1 LVFYNILDSKKA
13 NKIHR
18 IITKAVT
25 KDRIKDKKL
34 FLVGV
39 GPGSSK
45 YLTDLAKDVIRKSKY
60 LIGYKYT
67 LSIIRELIVPH
78 FHQVYEVTMKDQEE
92 TYNQVFE
99 KMEENDFCT
108 IPFTGDV
115 NFSESEVVDR
125 LLEIF
130 GNDNVELMPGISS
143 IQVAAAKAKIPL
155 DKAMVISFHVTE
167 DIEDKK
173 RELIK
178 AIQDKKSVILV
189 PRPWNNNAEK
199 NFMQS
204 EISLFLKKEGVD
216 TSSLIVWVFEFLTT
230 AEEKVFK
237 GRLNELE
244 GRDFSPMSVMVVDQV
259 KRKTYLEFD

>member
-1 LVFYNILDSKKA
+1 
-13 NKIHR
+13 
-18 IITKAVT
+18 VT
-25 KDRIKDKKL
+25 EDRIKDKKL

-45 YLTDLAKDVIRKSKY
+45 YLTELARDVIRKSKY

-67 LSIIRELIVPH
+67 LSIIRDLIIPQ
-78 FHQVYEVTMKDQEE
+78 FHQVYEVTMKDQDQ

-99 KMEENDFCT
+99 RMRESEYCT

-130 GNDNVELMPGISS
+130 GNDNVELVPGISS
-143 IQVAAAKAKIPL
+143 VQVAAAKAKIPL
-155 DKAMVISFHVTE
+155 DKATVISFHVTE
-167 DIEDKK
+167 NIDDKK
-173 RELIK
+173 RELIR

-189 PRPWNNNAEK
+189 PRPWNNNPEK

-204 EISLFLKKEGVD
+204 EIALFLKKEGLD
-216 TSSLIVWVFEFLTT
+216 TSSLKVWVFELLTA
-230 AEEKVFK
+230 AEEKMFK
-237 GRLNELE
+237 GKLNELE

-259 KRKTYLEFD
+259 IRKTYLEFD

>member
-1 LVFYNILDSKKA
+1 MS
-13 NKIHR
+13 
-18 IITKAVT
+18 

-45 YLTDLAKDVIRKSKY
+45 YLTDLAKDMIRKSKY

-67 LSIIRELIVPH
+67 LSIIRDLIIPH
-78 FHQVYEVTMKDQEE
+78 FHQVYEVTMKDQDQ

-99 KMEENDFCT
+99 KMRENEYCT

-155 DKAMVISFHVTE
+155 DKARVISFHVTE
-167 DIEDKK
+167 NIEGKK
-173 RELIK
+173 GELVK

-189 PRPWNNNAEK
+189 PRPWNNNAK

-204 EISLFLKKEGVD
+204 EIALFLKKEGID

-237 GRLNELE
+237 GKLNELE
-244 GRDFSPMSVMVVDQV
+244 GRNFSPMSVMVVDQV
-259 KRKTYLEFD
+259 IRKTYLEFE